1 MGYSD
6 SGPLHFG
13 EARSVEAWCYNSRPM
28 KTSRRMFALSLI
40 FAAAALFSSPEGM
53 AQKSGG
59 SSYLIYV
66 GTYTTKQTSKGIY
79 AYRFDST
86 TGQLASLGLAGEST
100 DPSFVAVHPNGK
112 YLYAV
117 NEIGDF
123 NGMKSGAVSAFAIDR
138 KSGTLKLLN
147 QVSTHGAGP
156 CFVSL
161 DKSGRFVLVANYDGG
176 SVATFVI
183 QDDGSLSLVKGFV
196 QHSGSG
202 VDKERQEGPHAHWI
216 GVSPDNRFALV
227 ADLGL
232 DDVMV
237 YKLDDVRGGL
247 TPNSPPFSEVKP
259 GSGPRH
265 LAFHPNGKFA
275 YLVSE
280 MSSTVTAFAYS
291 AQKGS
296 LSTLQTLPMLPKDY
310 SGVREAAEIVVHP
323 SGNFLYASNR
333 GTANSIAAYKIDT
346 SRGTLTLAGMFSTK
360 GQIPRNFVIDPTGQF
375 LLVANEDSGNI
386 VVFRIDAATGALT
399 PTGKVEEVPAP
410 VCITF
415 VPAE

>member
-1 MGYSD
+1 
-6 SGPLHFG
+6 
-13 EARSVEAWCYNSRPM
+13 M
-28 KTSRRMFALSLI
+28 KIPRRI
-40 FAAAALFSSPEGM
+40 FFLQLAVAATLFLPAAAKP
-53 AQKSGG
+53 QKPTGT
-59 SSYLIYV
+59 YLVYV

-79 AYRFDST
+79 AYRFDAA
-86 TGQLASLGLAGEST
+86 TGTLTSIGLAAESV

-117 NEIGDF
+117 NEVGDF
-123 NGMKSGAVSAFAIDR
+123 NGMKSGAISSFAIDK
-138 KSGTLKLLN
+138 KSGTLKFLN

-156 CFVSL
+156 CYVSL
-161 DKSGRFVLVANYDGG
+161 DQTGRFVLVANYDGG
-176 SVATFVI
+176 SVATLAI

-196 QHSGSG
+196 EHSGSS

-216 GVSPDNRFALV
+216 GVSPDNRFALA

-237 YKLDDVRGGL
+237 YKFDDVQGKL
-247 TPNSPPFSEVKP
+247 TPNSPPYVQVKP

-275 YLVSE
+275 YLITE
-280 MSSTVTAFAYS
+280 MGSSVIAFSYS

-296 LSTLQTLPMLPKDY
+296 LAQLQTLPNLPKDY

-323 SGNFLYASNR
+323 SGKFLYASNR
-333 GTANSIAAYKIDT
+333 GTANSIGAYKIDPNK
-346 SRGTLTLAGMFSTK
+346 GTLTAAGLFSTK
-360 GQIPRNFVIDPTGQF
+360 GMTPRNFAIDPTGQF
-375 LLVANEDSGNI
+375 LLAANQDSGNI
-386 VVFRIDAATGALT
+386 VVFRIDAAIGALT
-399 PTGKVEEVPAP
+399 PTGQVEEVPAP

-415 VPAE
+415 MPAE

>member
-1 MGYSD
+1 MKIARRILGL
-6 SGPLHFG
+6 PL
-13 EARSVEAWCYNSRPM
+13 
-28 KTSRRMFALSLI
+28 
-40 FAAAALFSSPEGM
+40 AACVAAFFLCPPAAPQQNSSPP
-53 AQKSGG
+53 
-59 SSYLIYV
+59 YLVYV
-66 GTYTTKQTSKGIY
+66 GTYTTKQESKGIY
-79 AYRFDST
+79 AYKFDAA
-86 TGQLASLGLAGEST
+86 TGQLASIGLAAEST
-100 DPSFVAVHPNGK
+100 DPSFVAVHPGGK

-117 NEIGDF
+117 NEVGDF
-123 NGMKSGAVSAFAIDR
+123 NGMKSGAISSFAIDR

-176 SVATFVI
+176 SVATFII
-183 QDDGSLSLVKGFV
+183 QDDGSLSLAKGFV

-202 VDKERQEGPHAHWI
+202 ADKERQEGPHAHWI

-247 TPNSPPFSEVKP
+247 TPNNPPYAELKP

-265 LAFHPNGKFA
+265 VAFHPNGKFV
-275 YLVSE
+275 YVLTE
-280 MSSTVTAFAYS
+280 MGSSVTAFAYS

-296 LSTLQTLPMLPKDY
+296 LAPLQTVPALPKDY
-310 SGVREAAEIVVHP
+310 SGVREAAELVAHP
-323 SGNFLYASNR
+323 SGKFLYASNR
-333 GTANSIAAYKIDT
+333 GTANSIAAYRIDAT
-346 SRGTLTLAGMFSTK
+346 KGTLTPAGEFSTK
-360 GQIPRNFVIDPTGQF
+360 GQIPRSFAIDPTGKF
-375 LLVANEDSGNI
+375 LLAANEDSGNI
-386 VVFRIDAATGALT
+386 VVFRIDQTTGALS
-399 PTGKVEEVPAP
+399 PTGQVEDVPAP

-415 VPAE
+415 AGLQ

>member
-1 MGYSD
+1 MKI
-6 SGPLHFG
+6 PRRIFG
-13 EARSVEAWCYNSRPM
+13 LAFFV
-28 KTSRRMFALSLI
+28 
-40 FAAAALFSSPEGM
+40 AAALAFSPVSFPQRGD
-53 AQKSGG
+53 
-59 SSYLIYV
+59 SYYLVYV

-79 AYRFDST
+79 AYNFNAT
-86 TGQLASLGLAGEST
+86 TGQLSSIGLAAEST

-112 YLYAV
+112 FLYAV
-117 NEIGDF
+117 NEVGDF
-123 NGMKSGAVSAFAIDR
+123 NGMKSGAVSAFAIDP
-138 KSGTLKLLN
+138 KSGALKLLN

-161 DKSGRFVLVANYDGG
+161 DKTGRFVLVANYDGG
-176 SVATFVI
+176 SVATFAI
-183 QDDGSLSLVKGFV
+183 QEDGSLSLVKGFV

-216 GVSPDNRFALV
+216 GVSPDNRFALA

-232 DDVMV
+232 DDVLV

-247 TPNSPPFSEVKP
+247 TPNTPPFAEVKP

-265 LAFHPNGKFA
+265 LVFHPTGKFA

-296 LSTLQTLPMLPKDY
+296 LSALQTLSMLPKDY
-310 SGVREAAEIVVHP
+310 SGVREAAEIAVHP
-323 SGNFLYASNR
+323 SGKFLYASNR
-333 GTANSIAAYKIDT
+333 GTANSIAAYKIDAVK
-346 SRGTLTLAGMFSTK
+346 GTLTAAGTFSTK
-360 GQIPRNFVIDPTGQF
+360 GMIPRNFVIDPTGQF
-375 LLVANEDSGNI
+375 LLAANEDSGNI
-386 VVFRIDAATGALT
+386 VVFRIDGTTGSLT
-399 PTGKVEEVPAP
+399 PTGQVVEVPAP

-415 VPAE
+415 GPLE

>member
-1 MGYSD
+1 MKIPRRIFGLAFFVAATLAFSPASLPQKSD
-6 SGPLHFG
+6 S
-13 EARSVEAWCYNSRPM
+13 Y
-28 KTSRRMFALSLI
+28 
-40 FAAAALFSSPEGM
+40 
-53 AQKSGG
+53 
-59 SSYLIYV
+59 YLVYV

-79 AYRFDST
+79 AYNFNAT
-86 TGQLASLGLAGEST
+86 TGQLSSIGLAAEST

-112 YLYAV
+112 FLYAV
-117 NEIGDF
+117 NEVGDF
-123 NGMKSGAVSAFAIDR
+123 NGMKSGAVSAFAIDP
-138 KSGTLKLLN
+138 KSGALKLLN

-161 DKSGRFVLVANYDGG
+161 DKTGRFVLVANYDGG
-176 SVATFVI
+176 SVATFAI
-183 QDDGSLSLVKGFV
+183 QDDGSLSLLKGFV

-216 GVSPDNRFALV
+216 GVSPDNRFALA

-232 DDVMV
+232 DDVLV

-247 TPNSPPFSEVKP
+247 TPNTPPLAEVKP

-265 LAFHPNGKFA
+265 LVFHPTGKFA

-296 LSTLQTLPMLPKDY
+296 LSALQTLPMLPKDY
-310 SGVREAAEIVVHP
+310 SGVREAAEIAVHP
-323 SGNFLYASNR
+323 SGKFLYASNR
-333 GTANSIAAYKIDT
+333 GTANSIVAYKIDAVK
-346 SRGTLTLAGMFSTK
+346 GTLTAAGTFSTK
-360 GQIPRNFVIDPTGQF
+360 GMIPRNFAIDPTGQF
-375 LLVANEDSGNI
+375 LLAANEDSGNI
-386 VVFRIDAATGALT
+386 VVFRIDATTGSLT
-399 PTGKVEEVPAP
+399 PTGQVVEVPAP

-415 VPAE
+415 GPVE

>member
-1 MGYSD
+1 
-6 SGPLHFG
+6 
-13 EARSVEAWCYNSRPM
+13 M
-28 KTSRRMFALSLI
+28 KSSRRMFAFSLI
-40 FAAAALFSSPEGM
+40 VAAVVLFSSPADF
-53 AQKSGG
+53 AQKNG
-59 SSYLIYV
+59 SSYLVYI

-86 TGQLASLGLAGEST
+86 TGQLTAIGLAGEST
-100 DPSFVAVHPNGK
+100 DPSFVAVHPSGK

-117 NEIGDF
+117 NEIGEF
-123 NGMKSGAVSAFAIDR
+123 NGAKSGAISSFAIDR
-138 KSGTLKLLN
+138 KSGALKLLN

-156 CFVSL
+156 CYVSL

-196 QHSGSG
+196 EHSGSG

-216 GVSPDNRFALV
+216 GVSPDNHFALA

-232 DDVMV
+232 DDVLI
-237 YKLDDVRGGL
+237 YKFDDVQGKL
-247 TPNSPPFSEVKP
+247 MPNNPSYAQVKP

-296 LSTLQTLPMLPKDY
+296 LSALQTLPMLPADY

-323 SGNFLYASNR
+323 SGKFVYASNR
-333 GTANSIAAYKIDT
+333 GTANSIAAYKIDANK
-346 SRGTLTLAGMFSTK
+346 GTLTPAGLFSTK
-360 GQIPRNFVIDPTGQF
+360 GQIPRNFTIDPTGQF
-375 LLVANEDSGNI
+375 LLAANEDSGNI
-386 VVFRIDAATGALT
+386 VVFKIDAATGALT
-399 PTGKVEEVPAP
+399 PTGQVEEVPAP